1 MRYLLIYLLLFNFF
15 FAFAQKPKVT
25 DDFSLSVGPKYKRIS
40 NTQEYH
46 FVHGQQMLSLKKINK
61 GFTLQRHTVRNLT
74 KLPATSII
82 PDKGDFV
89 SVMQLKDTV
98 LVYYRQKNKLLTQK
112 LRISAKVPITTSTV
126 INAKNTVADNFG
138 FTSRFG
144 YDAGNRINAFAIK
157 KSVDQSK
164 FVIVYTDSKIPGN
177 GKKPLKNVVTGN
189 VRKTLNINIY
199 NADMT
204 LDWKRSIEM
213 PYTIKKM
220 NPNDFMVDTRG
231 DFYVLATVFD
241 KEILLAGKRNKKD
254 SNFHMELFK
263 INKDANNW
271 EIKNIETPKVIEDA
285 VLYSDTSKK
294 PIIIGFYSEK
304 ELNGYVSGMFNAT
317 IDSNKTINPIIYPI
331 STDTIKAYENRKAI
345 QIKKGFRNPKEK
357 EDLED
362 IQINKIK
369 AQNDGSFTLFAEQRY
384 AKRNSYYANGATT
397 VKYDFYYKN
406 AYATKIDGNGNLLW
420 FNQLPKNQYGR
431 KGKQTM
437 SYQTLHFGNYSYVL
451 LWEKFGNLYKN
462 VGEFA
467 DLLDTGKREYLFIAT
482 YKINNFSGNVEK
494 LPVINSLEVDRYRL
508 SNFKMDKAVKVNE
521 SDIIFE
527 GSSGKSN
534 YLFRLLINKN

>member
-1 MRYLLIYLLLFNFF
+1 MKYLLFYLFILNFF
-15 FAFAQKPKVT
+15 FAFAQKPKIT

-46 FVHGQQMLSLKKINK
+46 FVYGQQMLSLKKINK
-61 GFTLQRHTVRNLT
+61 AFVLQRHTVRNLT
-74 KLPATSII
+74 KLPATSTVI
-82 PDKGDFV
+82 DKGDFV
-89 SVMQLKDTV
+89 GVMQLKDTV
-98 LVYYRQKNKLLTQK
+98 LVYYRQKNKLLSQK

-164 FVIVYTDSKIPGN
+164 FVIVYTDSKISGN

-189 VRKTLNINIY
+189 IKKTVNITVY

-213 PYTIKKM
+213 PYIVKKM
-220 NPNDFMVDTRG
+220 KPNDFMVDARG
-231 DFYVLATVFD
+231 DFYVLASVFD
-241 KEILLAGKRNKKD
+241 KEILLAANRNKED
-254 SNFHMELFK
+254 SNFHTELFK
-263 INKDANNW
+263 INKDADNW
-271 EIKNIETPKVIEDA
+271 EIKTIETPKVIEDA
-285 VLYSDTSKK
+285 VLYSDASKK
-294 PIIIGFYSEK
+294 PVIIGFYSEK
-304 ELNGYVSGMFNAT
+304 ELGGYVSGMFNAS
-317 IDSNKTINPIIYPI
+317 IDSNKTINPILYPI
-331 STDTIKAYENRKAI
+331 PADTIKAYETRKAV
-345 QIKKGFRNPKEK
+345 QIKKGLRSPKEK

-362 IQINKIK
+362 IHINKITV
-369 AQNDGSFTLFAEQRY
+369 QNDGSFTLFAEQRY
-384 AKRNSYYANGATT
+384 AVRNSYYANGATT

-406 AYATKIDGNGNLLW
+406 AYATKIDGIGNLLW

-437 SYQTLHFGNYSYVL
+437 SYQTLHFGNYNYVL

-462 VGEFA
+462 VGEYA
-467 DLLDTGKREYLFIAT
+467 DLLDTGKREYLFLAT
-482 YKINNFSGNVEK
+482 YKINNVTGNVEK

-508 SNFKMDKAVKVNE
+508 SNFKMDKAVLVNE

-527 GSSGKSN
+527 GNSGKAN
-534 YLFRLLINKN
+534 YLFRLQINKN